1 MQIIAITKETA
12 MKIAVASGKGGTG
25 KTLLATNLFFALSD
39 KNHSLCLLDCDA
51 EEPNDLM
58 FFDTQVT
65 EDFEVTQKVP
75 VIDVDQCTYCGR
87 CQEYCAYNAI
97 FLIKKARHI
106 QVIEDL
112 CHGCGACLV
121 ACNDGVIT
129 EKDVVLGKVS
139 RHKMPGNGDIIETR
153 IKVGVYSPVNVIK
166 AGIKSVKKY
175 DLVIMDSPPG
185 TSCPFIHTVYAAD
198 FIILITEP
206 TPFGLCDL
214 KQSAE
219 TLNSMNKKYGVVIN
233 KAGLGNTDVYEY
245 LNENKIPLL
254 MEIPFDKTIAEIYS
268 NGKLLAQQRPEFKNQ
283 LKNMFAQI
291 IRDYGNSNN
300 QR

>member
-1 MQIIAITKETA
+1 

-25 KTLLATNLFFALSD
+25 KTLLSTNLFYSLSD
-39 KNHSLCLLDCDA
+39 KNHALCLLDCDA

-58 FFDTQVT
+58 FFKTQLN

-87 CQEYCAYNAI
+87 CHEYCAYHAI
-97 FLIKKARHI
+97 FFVQKTKHI
-106 QVIEDL
+106 QVIDDL

-121 ACNDGVIT
+121 ACDDDAIS

-139 RHKMPGNGDIIETR
+139 RYKVLENSDIIETR
-153 IKVGVYSPVNVIK
+153 IRVGVYSPVNIIK
-166 AGIKSVKKY
+166 AGIKSAKNY
-175 DLVIMDSPPG
+175 DIVIMDAPPG
-185 TSCPFIHTVYAAD
+185 TSCPFIHTVYSAD
-198 FIILITEP
+198 FVILITEP
-206 TPFGLCDL
+206 TPFGLSDL

-233 KAGLGNTDVYEY
+233 KAGLGNEDVYEY
-245 LNENKIPLL
+245 LKENRIPLF
-254 MEIPFDKTIAEIYS
+254 MEIPFEKSIAGIYS
-268 NGKLLAQQRPEFKNQ
+268 NGGLLAQQRPEFKTQ
-283 LKNMFAQI
+283 LEEMFAKI
-291 IRDYGNSNN
+291 VEDYGNSSN